1 MQQLRSRWE
10 EVKRKIEELHPRVQ
24 VMAENF
30 SEYKEKLQSLV
41 HWVEEAE
48 QTCDALERVQDY
60 NEFQPL
66 MQTFQ
71 VLQALQPLSK
81 KQIISI
87 SSSYEQFCTRTLF
100 ETEAQDNSEMA
111 YSDTSSQGTHL
122 FPQELIRYFST
133 SSAGIYA
140 VLSETMRKNN
150 KGKS

>member
-1 MQQLRSRWE
+1 MLSDYVVPTNSPLVLFVQAVLASSDAFSSVEEDFCNLQDTRTKLKSPQDEEQFEIVMQQLRSRWV

-48 QTCDALERVQDY
+48 QTCDSLGRVQDY

-71 VLQALQPLSK
+71 VL
-81 KQIISI
+81 
-87 SSSYEQFCTRTLF
+87 
-100 ETEAQDNSEMA
+100 
-111 YSDTSSQGTHL
+111 
-122 FPQELIRYFST
+122 
-133 SSAGIYA
+133 
-140 VLSETMRKNN
+140 
-150 KGKS
+150 

>member
-1 MQQLRSRWE
+1 MASSDAFSSVEEDFCNLQDTRTKLKSPQDEEQFEIVMQQLRSRWE

-48 QTCDALERVQDY
+48 QTCDSLGRVQDY

-71 VLQALQPLSK
+71 VL
-81 KQIISI
+81 
-87 SSSYEQFCTRTLF
+87 
-100 ETEAQDNSEMA
+100 
-111 YSDTSSQGTHL
+111 
-122 FPQELIRYFST
+122 
-133 SSAGIYA
+133 
-140 VLSETMRKNN
+140 
-150 KGKS
+150 

>member
-1 MQQLRSRWE
+1 MKKVCFVALFVICLASTNSPIVLFIQGVLASSDAFRRVEDDFSNLQETKTKLTSPQEEEQFETVMQQLRSRWE

-71 VLQALQPLSK
+71 VL
-81 KQIISI
+81 
-87 SSSYEQFCTRTLF
+87 
-100 ETEAQDNSEMA
+100 
-111 YSDTSSQGTHL
+111 
-122 FPQELIRYFST
+122 
-133 SSAGIYA
+133 
-140 VLSETMRKNN
+140 
-150 KGKS
+150 